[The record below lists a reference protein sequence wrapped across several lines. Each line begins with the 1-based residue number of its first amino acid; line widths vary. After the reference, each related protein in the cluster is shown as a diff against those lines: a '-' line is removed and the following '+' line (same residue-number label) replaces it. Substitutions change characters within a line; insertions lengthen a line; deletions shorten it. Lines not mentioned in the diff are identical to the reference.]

1 MLNLVYA
8 LIKLIFSLVTCV
20 SFKPFKLWNLQD
32 QINGRSRIVVEVS
45 VVKLEVEIP
54 RRDTALLHH
63 AQI

>member
-32 QINGRSRIVVEVS
+32 QNRLSHIVVEVS
-45 VVKLEVEIP
+45 VVKLEVEIL
-54 RRDTALLHH
+54 RRDTVTEGF
-63 AQI
+63 I